1 MPRFLPRLAFLL
13 RPGWIALALVV
24 VAFTYLCFTV
34 LAPWQLGKNTRTSR
48 ENQQIEYSL
57 STPPV
62 PLKAMLPQQDSSAPN
77 EQWRRVTATGHY
89 LPDVQVLARLRVVDG
104 DQAFEVLTPFVV
116 DGGPTVLVD
125 RGYVR
130 PEPGSHVPE
139 FPRPPQETVAL
150 TARLRD
156 SEPLLKDK
164 EPFSRDGV
172 QQVYSI
178 NTDQVSALTKVP
190 LAGSDLQ
197 LVENQPGGL
206 GLIGVPH
213 LDAGP
218 FFVLRHPVDF
228 IRHPRAHRAGLFRLL
243 RNPRPPPR
251 SASSAGAGS
260 AKPSRTSWP
269 TGTGAG
275 NSGQLTHIGRSRH
288 TSLWRRRHHLRP
300 PHSDSSGGQVICR
313 SKAGTSEVVFRAEAN
328 VADVTRRRGVPNS
341 PANNAAAACTAR
353 DSTTARRR
361 SSTVG
366 CAPLPRVGR
375 ICSSCWYWVGPPNRM
390 PSAPAK
396 AASDDACVGTGMPG
410 GVLAPG
416 PRRTQWRPTDH
427 RRAHHHQRRRHPR
440 GDVIGRVIQSRCG
453 PAEPVISR

>member
-62 PLKAMLPQQDSSAPN
+62 PLKTILPQQDSSAPN

-104 DQAFEVLTPFVV
+104 DQAFEVLAPFAV
-116 DGGPTVLVD
+116 DDGPTVLVD

-139 FPRPPQETVAL
+139 FPRPPQQAVAL

-156 SEPLLKDK
+156 SEPRLKDK

-178 NTDQVSALTKVP
+178 NTDQVSTLTKVP
-190 LAGSDLQ
+190 LAGSYLQ

-206 GLIGVPH
+206 GLIGVPN

-218 FFVLRHPVDF
+218 FLSYGIQWISFGILAPIGLGYF
-228 IRHPRAHRAGLFRLL
+228 AFSEIR
-243 RNPRPPPR
+243 
-251 SASSAGAGS
+251 
-260 AKPSRTSWP
+260 
-269 TGTGAG
+269 
-275 NSGQLTHIGRSRH
+275 
-288 TSLWRRRHHLRP
+288 
-300 PHSDSSGGQVICR
+300 
-313 SKAGTSEVVFRAEAN
+313 
-328 VADVTRRRGVPNS
+328 
-341 PANNAAAACTAR
+341 
-353 DSTTARRR
+353 ARRR
-361 SSTVG
+361 EADQTPAPEAPKTV
-366 CAPLPRVGR
+366 
-375 ICSSCWYWVGPPNRM
+375 
-390 PSAPAK
+390 
-396 AASDDACVGTGMPG
+396 DDK
-410 GVLAPG
+410 LADRYG
-416 PRRTQWRPTDH
+416 
-427 RRAHHHQRRRHPR
+427 RRR
-440 GDVIGRVIQSRCG
+440 
-453 PAEPVISR
+453 